1 MTLLIGLRFQRFN
14 GKSGMRE
21 DYDVV
26 VVGAGPAGGT
36 AAAVT
41 AMGGLGTLLIE
52 RESVPRFHVGESLMP
67 EAYWPL
73 ERIGLNARV
82 RDAGWQI
89 KKSVQF
95 VTGNG
100 KESTP
105 FFFRDH
111 DDRDCADTW
120 QVERSE
126 FDKML
131 FDRAAECGADCYDQ
145 VRLMDVEFDDSMAA
159 RAIRVKDAD
168 GNERRI
174 TCRVVM
180 DATGQH
186 SFIANKLG
194 LKELN
199 PDLRKAA
206 IWGYWR
212 DAARD
217 EGDNGGATI
226 ILQTEDKNAWFW
238 FIPQSRGITSIGCVG
253 DFDYLLKGRGKPEE
267 VYAKELSKCPGLRGR
282 LENARLVG
290 DLSVKK
296 EFSYWTRQHS
306 GQGWVLIG
314 DAFGFID
321 PIYSSGVYFALE
333 MGVRAAD
340 AVIEGFQ
347 KDDLSADQLGQW
359 AESFKQG
366 SNWVRKLVHAF
377 YEKNFSMG
385 GFLKQHPQYAGHLTN
400 VLIGRVFDS
409 GVAEMFDAMD
419 REIEKSRMMSM
430 SA

>member
-1 MTLLIGLRFQRFN
+1 MKN
-14 GKSGMRE
+14 S
-21 DYDVV
+21 YDVV

-36 AAAVT
+36 AAAIT
-41 AMGGLGTLLIE
+41 ALGGLETLLIE
-52 RESVPRFHVGESLMP
+52 RDSVPRFHVGESLMP

-82 RDAGWQI
+82 RESGWQI

-95 VTGNG
+95 VTANG

-120 QVERSE
+120 QVERGE

-131 FDRAAECGADCYDQ
+131 FDRAAECGADCHDR
-145 VRLMDVEFDDSMAA
+145 VRLLDVEFDAEQTAKAVRVRDS
-159 RAIRVKDAD
+159 D

-174 TCRVVM
+174 ECRVVM
-180 DATGQH
+180 DATGQQ
-186 SFIANKLG
+186 SFIANRLG

-199 PDLRKAA
+199 HDLKKAA

-212 DAARD
+212 DANRD

-226 ILQTEDKNAWFW
+226 ILQTENKDSWFW

-253 DFDYLLKGRGKPEE
+253 DHEYLLKGRGKPEQAYGE
-267 VYAKELSKCPGLRGR
+267 ELEKCPGLKSR
-282 LENARLVG
+282 LASATRVG
-290 DLSVKK
+290 QLHTKQ
-296 EFSYWTRQHS
+296 EFSYWTRQHA
-306 GQGWVLIG
+306 GTGWVLIG

-333 MGVRAAD
+333 MGVRAGD
-340 AVIEGFQ
+340 AVVEAFRKEDFSGEQLAGWADEFKEGT
-347 KDDLSADQLGQW
+347 K
-359 AESFKQG
+359 
-366 SNWVRKLVHAF
+366 WVRKLVHAF
-377 YEKNFSMG
+377 YEKEFSMG
-385 GFLKQHPQYAGHLTN
+385 GFMRQHPEFAGNLTN

-409 GVAEMFDAMD
+409 GLEEMFAKMD
-419 REIEKSRMMSM
+419 EAIEKARMTAI

>member
-1 MTLLIGLRFQRFN
+1 
-14 GKSGMRE
+14 MRD

-36 AAAVT
+36 AAAIT
-41 AMGGLGTLLIE
+41 AMGGYKTLLIE
-52 RESVPRFHVGESLMP
+52 REAVPRFHVGESLMP

-73 ERIGLNARV
+73 ERLGLNDRV

-105 FFFRDH
+105 FFFRAH

-145 VRLMDVEFDDSMAA
+145 TRLMDVEFDQAMTA
-159 RAIRVKDAD
+159 RGVRVKDAQ
-168 GNERRI
+168 GVERQI
-174 TCRVVM
+174 SCRVVM

-194 LKELN
+194 LKEIN
-199 PDLRKAA
+199 KDLKKAA
-206 IWGYWR
+206 IWGYYR
-212 DAARD
+212 EAARD
-217 EGDNGGATI
+217 EGDNSGATI

-238 FIPQSRGITSIGCVG
+238 FIPQSRGITSIGCVA
-253 DFDYLLKGRGKPEE
+253 DSDYLLKGRGKPEQAFAE
-267 VYAKELSKCPGLRGR
+267 ELAKCPGLKPR
-282 LENARLVG
+282 LQNATRVG
-290 DLSVKK
+290 EFNTKK

-340 AVIEGFQ
+340 ATIQGLEKG
-347 KDDLSADQLGQW
+347 DLSGEQLGNW

-366 SNWVRKLVHAF
+366 TAWVRKLVHAF

-385 GFLKQHPQYAGHLTN
+385 GFLKSHPQHANHLTN
-400 VLIGRVFDS
+400 VLIGRVFDT
-409 GVAEMFDAMD
+409 GIAEMFDDMD
-419 REIEKSRMMSM
+419 RAIEKARMMTT